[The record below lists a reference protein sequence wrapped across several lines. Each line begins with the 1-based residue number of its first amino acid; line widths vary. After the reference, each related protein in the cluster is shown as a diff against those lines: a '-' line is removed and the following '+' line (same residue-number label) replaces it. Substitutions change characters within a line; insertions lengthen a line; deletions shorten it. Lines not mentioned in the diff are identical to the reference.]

1 MNTKTLK
8 IHQKYH
14 RITAERPGHA
24 GQLPQ
29 TDILLESEEAWV
41 WGEVLVV
48 AVPCSYKPS
57 ERSEH
62 WLQNSVRMW
71 KCRNLM

>member
-48 AVPCSYKPS
+48 AVDPCKPGYVL
-57 ERSEH
+57 RRRVPT
-62 WLQNSVRMW
+62 QNSRIQV
-71 KCRNLM
+71 